1 MFSRI
6 WTFLTINRSFLK
18 KIKMEQLYKASVPLS
33 ESNRHYSFMLSS
45 SDLDLLHFTIHP
57 NTSGVGRI

>member
-33 ESNRHYSFMLSS
+33 ESNRQYSFMLSS
-45 SDLDLLHFTIHP
+45 SDLDLLYFTIHP
-57 NTSGVGRI
+57 NTSGVERI